1 MYCFDARF
9 YFGWDSGSGH
19 RSRSRA
25 RLNFRNQLNKEKNME
40 MPVNKFKKAI
50 SSNTL
55 QLGIWSSLADSISV
69 EILANTG
76 MDWILLDT
84 EHAPNELPMV
94 FRQLQAIDSGTA
106 HPIVRPPWNDT
117 VMIKRFLDAGA
128 QSLLI
133 PMVQNAEEA
142 RRAVAATRYPPH
154 GVRGYAS
161 GSRASGY
168 AQINGYFDR
177 YMAEICVLVQIET
190 KVALENIESIAAVE
204 GVDGIFIGPGDLSA
218 DLGYLGKPGHPE
230 VLRIIDAAIARIKAS
245 GKPAGILTGD
255 ESQAQH
261 FIEQGCL
268 FVAVGSDIGLLS
280 KGAKTLVQNLGRRA

>member
-1 MYCFDARF
+1 
-9 YFGWDSGSGH
+9 
-19 RSRSRA
+19 
-25 RLNFRNQLNKEKNME
+25 

-50 SSNTL
+50 RANKL
-55 QLGIWSSLADSISV
+55 QLGIWSSLSDSISV

-84 EHAPNELPMV
+84 EHAPNEVPMV
-94 FRQLQAIDSGTA
+94 FRQLQAADSGTA

-133 PMVQNAEEA
+133 PMVQNEEEA

-154 GVRGYAS
+154 GVRGYAAA
-161 GSRASGY
+161 SRASAY
-168 AQINGYFDR
+168 AQIDGYLER
-177 YMAEICVLVQIET
+177 CAEEICVLVQIET
-190 KVALENIESIAAVE
+190 KVALANLESIAAVD
-204 GVDGIFIGPGDLSA
+204 GIDGIFIGPGDLSA

-230 VLRIIDAAIARIKAS
+230 VTKIIDGAIARIRAA

-255 ESQAQH
+255 ENLARH
-261 FIEQGCL
+261 FIEQGCM
-268 FVAVGSDIGLLS
+268 FVAVGSDIGLLG
-280 KGAKTLVQNLGRRA
+280 KGARALVQNLGRRG

>member
-1 MYCFDARF
+1 
-9 YFGWDSGSGH
+9 
-19 RSRSRA
+19 
-25 RLNFRNQLNKEKNME
+25 ME
-40 MPVNKFKKAI
+40 MPINRFKRALQADQ
-50 SSNTL
+50 L
-55 QLGIWSSLADSISV
+55 QLGIWSSLADAISV

-76 MDWILLDT
+76 MNWILLDT

-94 FRQLQAIDSGTA
+94 FRQLQAADSGTA
-106 HPIVRPPWNDT
+106 HPVVRPPWNDT

-133 PMVQNAEEA
+133 PMVQDEAEA

-161 GSRASGY
+161 ASRASGY
-168 AQINGYFDR
+168 AQIDGYLER
-177 YMAEICVLVQIET
+177 YAEELCVLVQIET
-190 KVALENIESIAAVE
+190 KVALGNIERIAAVE

-230 VLRIIDAAIARIKAS
+230 VLKIIDDAISRIRAC
-245 GKPAGILTGD
+245 GKPVGILTAD
-255 ESQAQH
+255 ENLAKH
-261 FIEQGCL
+261 FIEQGCR

-280 KGAKTLVQNLGRRA
+280 KGAKTLVQRFAGSN

>member
-1 MYCFDARF
+1 MD
-9 YFGWDSGSGH
+9 
-19 RSRSRA
+19 
-25 RLNFRNQLNKEKNME
+25 

-50 SSNTL
+50 SCNTL
-55 QLGIWSSLADSISV
+55 QLGIWSSLSDSISV

-94 FRQLQAIDSGTA
+94 FRQLQAVDSGTA

-128 QSLLI
+128 QTLLI
-133 PMVQNAEEA
+133 PMVQNAEDA
-142 RRAVAATRYPPH
+142 KRAVAATRYPPH
-154 GVRGYAS
+154 GVRGYAAA
-161 GSRASGY
+161 SRSSGY
-168 AQINGYFDR
+168 AQIGAYLDR
-177 YMAEICVLVQIET
+177 YMDEMCVLVQIET
-190 KVALENIESIAAVE
+190 KVALENIENIATVD

-230 VLRIIDAAIARIKAS
+230 VLKIIDGAIARIKAS

-255 ESQAQH
+255 ESLARH
-261 FIEQGCL
+261 FIEEGCL

-280 KGAKTLVQNLGRRA
+280 KGAKTLAQSLGRRD

>member
-1 MYCFDARF
+1 MD
-9 YFGWDSGSGH
+9 
-19 RSRSRA
+19 
-25 RLNFRNQLNKEKNME
+25 
-40 MPVNKFKKAI
+40 MPVNSFKKAI
-50 SSNTL
+50 GSGTL

-161 GSRASGY
+161 ASRASAY
-168 AQINGYFDR
+168 AQIDGYFDR

-190 KVALENIESIAAVE
+190 KVALDNIESIAAVE

-230 VLRIIDAAIARIKAS
+230 VIRIIDGAISRIKAS

-255 ESQAQH
+255 ESLSRH

-268 FVAVGSDIGLLS
+268 FVAVGSDIGLLG
-280 KGAKTLVQNLGRRA
+280 KGARTLVHNLAPRA

>member
-1 MYCFDARF
+1 MD
-9 YFGWDSGSGH
+9 
-19 RSRSRA
+19 
-25 RLNFRNQLNKEKNME
+25 
-40 MPVNKFKKAI
+40 MPVNRFKKAI
-50 SSNTL
+50 SSNSL
-55 QLGIWSSLADSISV
+55 QLGIWSSLADAISV

-94 FRQLQAIDSGTA
+94 FRQLQAVDSGTA

-128 QSLLI
+128 QTLLI
-133 PMVQNAEEA
+133 PMVQNADEA

-161 GSRASGY
+161 ASRSSGY
-168 AQINGYFDR
+168 AQIDAYLDR
-177 YMAEICVLVQIET
+177 YMDEMCVLVQIET
-190 KVALENIESIAAVE
+190 KVALENIESIAAVD
-204 GVDGIFIGPGDLSA
+204 GVDGVFIGPGDLSA

-230 VLRIIDAAIARIKAS
+230 VVKIIDSAIARIRAC

-255 ESQAQH
+255 ESLARH
-261 FIEQGCL
+261 FIEQGAV

-280 KGAKTLVQNLGRRA
+280 KGAKTLVRNLGLRA

>member
-1 MYCFDARF
+1 
-9 YFGWDSGSGH
+9 
-19 RSRSRA
+19 
-25 RLNFRNQLNKEKNME
+25 LNKEKNMDI
-40 MPVNKFKKAI
+40 PVNGFKKAI

-106 HPIVRPPWNDT
+106 HPIVRPPWNDM

-161 GSRASGY
+161 ASRASAY
-168 AQINGYFDR
+168 AQIDGYFDR
-177 YMAEICVLVQIET
+177 YMNEICVLVQIET
-190 KVALENIESIAAVE
+190 KVALDNIESIAAVE

-230 VLRIIDAAIARIKAS
+230 VIRIIDAAIARIKAS

-255 ESQAQH
+255 ESLARH

-268 FVAVGSDIGLLS
+268 FVAVGSDIGLLG
-280 KGAKTLVQNLGRRA
+280 KGARTLVQNLGRRA

>member
-1 MYCFDARF
+1 MD
-9 YFGWDSGSGH
+9 
-19 RSRSRA
+19 
-25 RLNFRNQLNKEKNME
+25 
-40 MPVNKFKKAI
+40 MPVNRFKRAI

-76 MDWILLDT
+76 IDWILLDT

-94 FRQLQAIDSGTA
+94 FRQLQAIDSGSA
-106 HPIVRPPWNDT
+106 HAIVRPPWNDM

-128 QSLLI
+128 QTLLV
-133 PMVQNAEEA
+133 PMVQNGEEA

-154 GVRGYAS
+154 GVRGYAAA
-161 GSRASGY
+161 SRASAY
-168 AQINGYFDR
+168 AQIDGYLERCRDE
-177 YMAEICVLVQIET
+177 MCVLVQIET
-190 KVALENIESIAAVE
+190 KLALANIESIAAVD

-230 VLRIIDAAIARIKAS
+230 VIKIIDAAIARIKAA

-255 ESQAQH
+255 EQLARH
-261 FIEQGCL
+261 FIDEGCL
-268 FVAVGSDIGLLS
+268 FVAVGSDIGLLG
-280 KGAKTLVQNLGRRA
+280 KGARTLVQNLGRRA

>member
-1 MYCFDARF
+1 
-9 YFGWDSGSGH
+9 
-19 RSRSRA
+19 
-25 RLNFRNQLNKEKNME
+25 ME

-50 SSNTL
+50 KSNKL
-55 QLGIWSSLADSISV
+55 QLGIWSSLSDSMSV

-94 FRQLQAIDSGTA
+94 FRQLQALDSGTA

-133 PMVQNAEEA
+133 PMVQNEEEA

-154 GVRGYAS
+154 GVRGYAAA
-161 GSRASGY
+161 SRASAY
-168 AQINGYFDR
+168 AQIDGYVDR
-177 YMAEICVLVQIET
+177 CQEELCVLVQIET
-190 KVALENIESIAAVE
+190 KTALDNIERIAAVE

-218 DLGYLGKPGHPE
+218 DLGYLGKPGHPDVVE
-230 VLRIIDAAIARIKAS
+230 IIDAAIARIRAC

-255 ESQAQH
+255 ESLAQH

-268 FVAVGSDIGLLS
+268 FVAVGSDIGLLT
-280 KGAKTLVQNLGRRA
+280 KGAKSLVQKLGPKT

>member
-1 MYCFDARF
+1 MD
-9 YFGWDSGSGH
+9 
-19 RSRSRA
+19 
-25 RLNFRNQLNKEKNME
+25 

-50 SSNTL
+50 GASAL

-94 FRQLQAIDSGTA
+94 FRQLQAIDSGAA

-117 VMIKRFLDAGA
+117 VMIKRFLDAGV

-142 RRAVAATRYPPH
+142 RRAVAATRYPPR
-154 GVRGYAS
+154 GVRGYAAA
-161 GSRASGY
+161 SRASAY
-168 AQINGYFDR
+168 AQIDGYFDR
-177 YMAEICVLVQIET
+177 YMDEICVLVQIET
-190 KVALENIESIAAVE
+190 KLALENIESIAAVE

-230 VLRIIDAAIARIKAS
+230 VIKIIDGAIARIKAA

-255 ESQAQH
+255 ENLGRH

-268 FVAVGSDIGLLS
+268 FVAVGSDIGLLG
-280 KGAKTLVQNLGRRA
+280 KGARTLVHNLRPRA

>member
-1 MYCFDARF
+1 MD
-9 YFGWDSGSGH
+9 
-19 RSRSRA
+19 
-25 RLNFRNQLNKEKNME
+25 

-50 SSNTL
+50 KSNTL

-117 VMIKRFLDAGA
+117 VMIKRLLDAGA

-133 PMVQNAEEA
+133 PMVQNEEEA
-142 RRAVAATRYPPH
+142 RRAVAATRYPPQ

-161 GSRASGY
+161 AARSSRY
-168 AQINGYFDR
+168 AQIDDYPNRCQDE
-177 YMAEICVLVQIET
+177 MCVLVQIET
-190 KVALENIESIAAVE
+190 KIALDNLESIAAVK

-230 VLRIIDAAIARIKAS
+230 VVKIIDNAIARIRAC

-255 ESQAQH
+255 ESFAKH
-261 FIEQGCL
+261 FIEQGCM

>member
-1 MYCFDARF
+1 
-9 YFGWDSGSGH
+9 
-19 RSRSRA
+19 
-25 RLNFRNQLNKEKNME
+25 ME

-50 SSNTL
+50 RTNTL
-55 QLGIWSSLADSISV
+55 QLGIWSSLSDSISV

-84 EHAPNELPMV
+84 EHAPNEVPMV
-94 FRQLQAIDSGTA
+94 FRQLQAVDSGTA

-154 GVRGYAS
+154 GVRGYAAA
-161 GSRASGY
+161 SRASAY
-168 AQINGYFDR
+168 AQIDGYLER
-177 YMAEICVLVQIET
+177 CAEEICVLVQIET
-190 KVALENIESIAAVE
+190 KTALANLESIAAVE
-204 GVDGIFIGPGDLSA
+204 GIDGVFIGPGDLSA
-218 DLGYLGKPGHPE
+218 DLGFLGKPGHPE
-230 VLRIIDAAIARIKAS
+230 VTKVIDEAIARIRAC

-255 ESQAQH
+255 ENLARH
-261 FIEQGCL
+261 FIEEGCM
-268 FVAVGSDIGLLS
+268 FVAVGSDIGLLG
-280 KGAKTLVQNLGRRA
+280 KGARALVKTLGRRG

>member
-1 MYCFDARF
+1 
-9 YFGWDSGSGH
+9 
-19 RSRSRA
+19 
-25 RLNFRNQLNKEKNME
+25 
-40 MPVNKFKKAI
+40 MPVNRFKKAI
-50 SSNTL
+50 RSSAL
-55 QLGIWSSLADSISV
+55 QLGIWSSLSDSMSV

-76 MDWILLDT
+76 IDWILLDT

-94 FRQLQAIDSGTA
+94 FRQLQAVDSGTA

-133 PMVQNAEEA
+133 PMVQNEEDA

-154 GVRGYAS
+154 GVRGYAAA
-161 GSRASGY
+161 SRSSGY
-168 AQINGYFDR
+168 AQINSYLDR
-177 YMAEICVLVQIET
+177 YMDEMCVLVQIET
-190 KVALENIESIAAVE
+190 RAALENIESIAAVE

-230 VLRIIDAAIARIKAS
+230 VLRVIDAAIARIKAS

-255 ESQAQH
+255 ENLARH

-280 KGAKTLVQNLGRRA
+280 KGAKALVQNLGHRP

>member
-1 MYCFDARF
+1 MD
-9 YFGWDSGSGH
+9 
-19 RSRSRA
+19 
-25 RLNFRNQLNKEKNME
+25 
-40 MPVNKFKKAI
+40 MPVNKFKQAI
-50 SSNTL
+50 AANSL

-76 MDWILLDT
+76 VDWILLDT

-94 FRQLQAIDSGTA
+94 FRQLQAIDSGSA

-133 PMVQNAEEA
+133 PMVQNADDA

-154 GVRGYAS
+154 GVRGYAAA
-161 GSRASGY
+161 SRASAY
-168 AQINGYFDR
+168 AQIDGYLERCLDE
-177 YMAEICVLVQIET
+177 MCVLVQVET
-190 KVALENIESIAAVE
+190 RVALDNLERIATVD
-204 GVDGIFIGPGDLSA
+204 GVDGVFIGPGDLSA

-230 VLRIIDAAIARIKAS
+230 VVKVIDAAIARIRAC

-255 ESQAQH
+255 EVLAQH
-261 FIEQGCL
+261 FIDTGCA
-268 FVAVGSDIGLLS
+268 FVAVGSDIGLLG
-280 KGAKTLVQNLGRRA
+280 KGARSLVQKFGRKG